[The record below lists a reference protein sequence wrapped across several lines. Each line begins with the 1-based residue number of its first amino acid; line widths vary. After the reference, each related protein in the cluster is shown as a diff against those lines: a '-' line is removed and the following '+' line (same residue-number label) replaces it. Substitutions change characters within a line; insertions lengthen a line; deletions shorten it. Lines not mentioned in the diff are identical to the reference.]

1 MATTVAKNQKPADPA
16 DAIERGLA
24 RMREISLDVQTQP
37 LREIRLQ
44 IGVDLQIVYFTIR
57 MPVAGGVTLRVPAL
71 MAIKPRLYSP
81 THANISDGGR
91 RSVREARNRTQ

>member
-1 MATTVAKNQKPADPA
+1 MAATVAKNQPSKDPA
-16 DAIERGLA
+16 EAIERGLA

-44 IGVDLQIVYFTIR
+44 IGVDVQIVYFSVR
-57 MPVAGGVTLRVPAL
+57 MPIAGGRTLRIPAL

-81 THANISDGGR
+81 TAAQHL
-91 RSVREARNRTQ
+91 